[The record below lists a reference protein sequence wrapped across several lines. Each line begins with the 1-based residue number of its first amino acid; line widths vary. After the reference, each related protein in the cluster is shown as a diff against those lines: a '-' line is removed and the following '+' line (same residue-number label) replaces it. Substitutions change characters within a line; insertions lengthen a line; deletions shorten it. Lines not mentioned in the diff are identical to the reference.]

1 MAAGQLEGSTRLLD
15 RQELERVFPG
25 GRGDAVRRG
34 GTVVVVGAG
43 KADDQVVFSAAE
55 LFHDQKK
62 LLGCFYGSADMRRE
76 VPRMIALWRAG
87 KLKLEPLIDEVVGL
101 DRINEAVRRQTDGSA
116 VRVMLAP

>member
-1 MAAGQLEGSTRLLD
+1 
-15 RQELERVFPG
+15 
-25 GRGDAVRRG
+25 
-34 GTVVVVGAG
+34 VVVVGAG
-43 KADDQVVFSAAE
+43 KGDDQVVFSAAE

-87 KLKLEPLIDEVVGL
+87 KLKLEPLIDEVVAL